1 MLKLLWARS
10 LRNLHRVTP
19 PCYHIPSWDV
29 LTWYW
34 KMFDYAWREEG
45 EVDWESRWVS
55 QVLLYLSP
63 INSYWDG
70 NFTTSYIQGY
80 IRLLCTNL
88 DSKRGER
95 AKVEIHLRRA
105 FFFSM
110 IRTRNTSWRPVLRGP
125 RPWDPRASPGS
136 GPESSAVV
144 VVEKMRGLWNLV
156 SFDVKWLFSIHRMST
171 SGPSH

>member
-1 MLKLLWARS
+1 
-10 LRNLHRVTP
+10 
-19 PCYHIPSWDV
+19 
-29 LTWYW
+29 
-34 KMFDYAWREEG
+34 
-45 EVDWESRWVS
+45 
-55 QVLLYLSP
+55 
-63 INSYWDG
+63 
-70 NFTTSYIQGY
+70 
-80 IRLLCTNL
+80 L

-136 GPESSAVV
+136 GPESSVVV

-156 SFDVKWLFSIHRMST
+156 SFDVKWLFSIHRIDYGKSFGLLANLPNRLPYLLSLFRIPSFHSSHST
-171 SGPSH
+171 ILSIFKV